1 MASGILLFLRSKAF
15 LYLIALAG
23 VCALV
28 YGAYDW
34 AYTRGSQSR
43 EPEIATLVTQRDS
56 ALNEVR
62 VAYQKAKAQKVAYDA
77 ALTIMRA
84 DALITEK
91 ALKDLLDK
99 SQAREK
105 KLKENLN
112 AIIPQYVS
120 AKADAGCT
128 VPAGFVRLHNLSAK
142 GLDPSDA
149 AEASRVP
156 GSGSETADSP
166 TTLKLSDIGRTVA
179 NNYGECQSR
188 LEIIEGW
195 QLWYTRS
202 LESWKKAVEMQ
213 ANYTIIP
220 TPE

>member
-1 MASGILLFLRSKAF
+1 MGSALLVFLRSKAF
-15 LYLIALAG
+15 LYLMVLLG
-23 VCALV
+23 VGVAI

-34 AYTRGSQSR
+34 AYDRGVKSQ
-43 EPEIATLVTQRDS
+43 EPEIQRLVSQRDA
-56 ALNEVR
+56 ALNEAH
-62 VAYQKAKAQKVAYDA
+62 VAYNNAKAQKVAYDA

-105 KLKENLN
+105 KLKENIHA
-112 AIIPQYVS
+112 AIPKYVS

-156 GSGSETADSP
+156 SGGSETADSP
-166 TTLKLSDIGRTVA
+166 TTLKLSTLGATVA
-179 NNYGECQSR
+179 DNYGECQSR
-188 LEIIEGW
+188 LEVIEGW
-195 QLWYTRS
+195 QMWYSRS
-202 LESWKKAVEMQ
+202 FESWAKAIE
-213 ANYTIIP
+213 ASKNYVVQVP
-220 TPE
+220 